1 MKAWSSCSFTI
12 ERVKTLTKR
21 VIVLGGGSGGSIV
34 ANKLARQLSK
44 EIKNEEVEIVQI
56 TNTPK
61 HIYQP
66 GYLFIAL
73 NEKNPDHF
81 VRDQSTIAH
90 RNVQLVQDE
99 ITQIDVKNKTLKSN
113 AAQYHYD
120 YLVIST
126 GSYPDFDSLP
136 GLKEAASNFYTL
148 DGAIKLRDELVNFEK
163 GTILITVD
171 VPHKCPAAPLE
182 LVLMLDDYF
191 RKKGNRKDVVL
202 KYTYPIGRVHSLQP
216 VAEWAAPQFE
226 QRDIK
231 FETYFNLEEV
241 KPKEKLA
248 VTMDGEEH
256 PFDILISIPAH
267 TGADVIINSKLGD
280 ESGFID
286 TDRYSL
292 KMAGQDDVYVVGDAT
307 NLPISK
313 AGSTAHYQSE
323 VLVKNLVNRLRG
335 IPDTAVYNGKV
346 ACFLEASLEEA
357 SMITFDYQTPPAPAQ
372 PSDFMHWFKG
382 VYNELYWLNA
392 KGIM

>member
-1 MKAWSSCSFTI
+1 MVTLFNN
-12 ERVKTLTKR
+12 ERVRTLKKR

-34 ANKLARQLSK
+34 ANKLARQLNQ
-44 EIKNEEVEIVQI
+44 EISYDEVEILQI
-56 TNTPK
+56 TNSPK

-66 GYLFIAL
+66 GYLFIAV
-73 NEKNPDHF
+73 NEKAPDHF
-81 VRDQSTIAH
+81 IRKQSTIAH
-90 RNVQLVQDE
+90 RNVQLIEDE
-99 ITQIDVKNKTLKSN
+99 ITKIDVENKMLKSN
-113 AAQYHYD
+113 THQYNYD

-126 GSYPDFDSLP
+126 GAYPDFDSLP

-148 DGAIKLRDELVNFEK
+148 EGAINLRDKLASFEK
-163 GTILITVD
+163 GTILITID

-191 RKKGNRKDVVL
+191 RKRGNRKDVIL

-216 VAEWAAPQFE
+216 LADWALPQFE
-226 QRDIK
+226 ERDIQY
-231 FETYFNLEEV
+231 ETYFNLEEV

-256 PFDILISIPAH
+256 PFDLLISIPAH
-267 TGADVIINSKLGD
+267 KGADVVIQSNLGD
-280 ESGFID
+280 ESGFIE
-286 TDRYSL
+286 TDRYTL
-292 KMAGQDDVYVVGDAT
+292 KMVGQDDVYVIGDAT

-313 AGSTAHYQSE
+313 AGSAAHYQSE

-335 IPDTAVYNGKV
+335 LPDTARYNGKV
-346 ACFLEASLEEA
+346 ACFLESSLEEA
-357 SMITFDYQTPPAPAQ
+357 SMITFDYQTPPDPAK
-372 PSDFMHWFKG
+372 PSDFIHWFKG

>member
-1 MKAWSSCSFTI
+1 M
-12 ERVKTLTKR
+12 RTLKKR
-21 VIVLGGGSGGSIV
+21 VIVLGGGSGGSMV

-44 EIKNEEVEIVQI
+44 EIKNEEIEIVQI
-56 TNTPK
+56 TNSSK

-73 NEKNPDHF
+73 NEKDPDHF
-81 VRDQSTIAH
+81 IRSQSSIVH
-90 RNVQLVQDE
+90 RNVQLIEDE
-99 ITQIDVKNKTLKSN
+99 ITEIDVNNKLLKSKST
-113 AAQYHYD
+113 QYSYD

-126 GSYPDFDSLP
+126 GSYPDFNSLP

-148 DGAIKLRDELVNFEK
+148 EGAIQLRDKLANFEK

-216 VAEWAAPQFE
+216 VAEWAEPQFE
-226 QRDIK
+226 QRDIQ

-256 PFDILISIPAH
+256 PFDLLISIPAH
-267 TGADVIINSKLGD
+267 KGADVIIQSNLGD

-292 KMAGQDDVYVVGDAT
+292 KMAGQDDVYVIGDAT

-323 VLVKNLVNRLRG
+323 ILVKNLVNRLKG
-335 IPDTAVYNGKV
+335 LPDTATYNGKV